1 MGSTRGAYRG
11 HARAGRGTKLRGTRA
26 SFVLRRLGS
35 ARLLPAS
42 LLLAIIISAAV
53 TTALAGFGARALPAA
68 THRRLASVPG
78 TSVQISGQIGAATA
92 SADTTA
98 IRSSLRSALGTVP
111 FTLASGRWSD
121 ALALPR
127 SHGQTSVPLIQA
139 AVLAGVTAYT
149 ELAAGNWPG
158 PGGPGQPIGVAL
170 PVTTASMLNLAVGDV
185 LALRDSTTGA
195 RVRLRVT
202 GLFRPRDPAAP
213 YWRLSLLGT
222 SGKLVQGTF
231 VTYGPMLVNPA
242 ALGRGGLVVG
252 GASWLARI
260 DTARIPPARITA
272 LQQRLTAAVSSLE
285 GRQDLGGLQVTTGL
299 PQTLAALA
307 SSLVVSR
314 SLLLIGSLELI
325 LLALA
330 AVTLAARLLASQ
342 REEETAL
349 LSARGVARSQLAR
362 ASLAEATLLA
372 VAGAAAGAV
381 LGIYAADLLLSASGL
396 PAGAGG
402 GPAGILR
409 RSGGGVWWLAAV
421 ITVLVIV
428 IMTWP
433 ALRPAMP
440 GAARGRR
447 GRQAALA
454 GAARAGLDVA
464 LIGLGALAFWELRR
478 YSPVPRL
485 SGGGLG
491 VDPVLAAA
499 PAVALAG
506 IALIPLRLLPAAA
519 RLLDRASARGR
530 RLGGA
535 LASWQVSR
543 RPQRQG
549 GPVLLVV
556 LAVATGTLALAQHQ
570 SWRQSQL
577 DQAAFAAGAD
587 VRVDLATPLPLGR
600 AGTIAHAPGVLGAMP
615 VTTFNTGFDVF
626 ALDAAAAT
634 DTVLLRPDLSA
645 LPLTAL
651 WNRITPARPGPGLAL
666 PGPGLALPG
675 RPARLD
681 LSAMLSPPRGQRL
694 SALQVSLSVQDGWG
708 IVYTVPAGDLP
719 ADGRYHHLTAVLSAT
734 RGARYPL
741 RLLALSV
748 SYQMPGFPPPP
759 YPGNTARLA
768 AVRAEHQR
776 AAALATLVIRA
787 LAVSTSASGG
797 FPAPFAGA
805 RALAR
810 WHPGAAA
817 ADLADPHAHGIA
829 PAVADWRA
837 TAGGAALTFAVG
849 AGHLIQMT
857 GLPPLPIPGQL
868 TLVAGSPATPLP
880 AIATSAFFGSAGAH
894 LGDIVPL
901 PVGNLSVPV
910 RLVAEVPAFPTVS
923 RGQPAV
929 IVDQAS
935 LAGVLA
941 AKSQPPLP
949 VTQWW
954 LRTGNGAPA
963 GLPPGATTA
972 SRARLAAGLLDDPLP
987 NVPQLGLL
995 VIVAAAALVAC
1006 IGFAVSVVATVRE
1019 RRLQDALLAALG
1031 VGPAARAGQLCLEQL
1046 MLSLPAAAAGAV
1058 IGAVLAGLLVP
1069 AVTLT
1074 GGAAAP
1080 FPPVSV
1086 VIPLGQLAL
1095 LALAVAAVPVLA
1107 AAATAAYHPD
1117 PAAQL
1122 RAGESE

>member
-1 MGSTRGAYRG
+1 M
-11 HARAGRGTKLRGTRA
+11 
-26 SFVLRRLGS
+26 
-35 ARLLPAS
+35 
-42 LLLAIIISAAV
+42 
-53 TTALAGFGARALPAA
+53 
-68 THRRLASVPG
+68 
-78 TSVQISGQIGAATA
+78 
-92 SADTTA
+92 
-98 IRSSLRSALGTVP
+98 
-111 FTLASGRWSD
+111 
-121 ALALPR
+121 
-127 SHGQTSVPLIQA
+127 
-139 AVLAGVTAYT
+139 LAGVTAHT

-242 ALGRGGLVVG
+242 ALGREGLVVG

-396 PAGAGG
+396 PAGAAG

-478 YSPVPRL
+478 YSAVPRL
-485 SGGGLG
+485 SGGSLG

-600 AGTIAHAPGVLGAMP
+600 AGTLAHAPGVLSAMP

-626 ALDAAAAT
+626 ALDAAAAA

-651 WNRITPARPGPGLAL
+651 WNRITPGRAGQAGRAAGPGPGQAL

-675 RPARLD
+675 GRPGLI
-681 LSAMLSPPRGQRL
+681 SPPCSPHRGNSR
-694 SALQVSLSVQDGWG
+694 SA
-708 IVYTVPAGDLP
+708 
-719 ADGRYHHLTAVLSAT
+719 RC
-734 RGARYPL
+734 R
-741 RLLALSV
+741 
-748 SYQMPGFPPPP
+748 
-759 YPGNTARLA
+759 
-768 AVRAEHQR
+768 
-776 AAALATLVIRA
+776 
-787 LAVSTSASGG
+787 
-797 FPAPFAGA
+797 
-805 RALAR
+805 
-810 WHPGAAA
+810 
-817 ADLADPHAHGIA
+817 
-829 PAVADWRA
+829 
-837 TAGGAALTFAVG
+837 
-849 AGHLIQMT
+849 
-857 GLPPLPIPGQL
+857 
-868 TLVAGSPATPLP
+868 
-880 AIATSAFFGSAGAH
+880 
-894 LGDIVPL
+894 
-901 PVGNLSVPV
+901 
-910 RLVAEVPAFPTVS
+910 
-923 RGQPAV
+923 
-929 IVDQAS
+929 
-935 LAGVLA
+935 
-941 AKSQPPLP
+941 
-949 VTQWW
+949 
-954 LRTGNGAPA
+954 
-963 GLPPGATTA
+963 
-972 SRARLAAGLLDDPLP
+972 
-987 NVPQLGLL
+987 
-995 VIVAAAALVAC
+995 
-1006 IGFAVSVVATVRE
+1006 
-1019 RRLQDALLAALG
+1019 
-1031 VGPAARAGQLCLEQL
+1031 
-1046 MLSLPAAAAGAV
+1046 
-1058 IGAVLAGLLVP
+1058 
-1069 AVTLT
+1069 
-1074 GGAAAP
+1074 
-1080 FPPVSV
+1080 
-1086 VIPLGQLAL
+1086 
-1095 LALAVAAVPVLA
+1095 
-1107 AAATAAYHPD
+1107 
-1117 PAAQL
+1117 
-1122 RAGESE
+1122 